1 MECDLLEV
9 QIAFHYH
16 IPEGNKMILFLIKKT
31 FFDFWDNL
39 LTVILL
45 NLGFILIGSLEISSL
60 ILFSESGFFSF
71 TGNRILFPYF
81 FSYVIIV
88 IDFVVSFVYM
98 GAVGKFVKGI
108 ADYEK
113 PGFTDFFKCLKE
125 TFKSSAIFA
134 VISSFFSII
143 LIVSGRYYLID
154 NPQIGELKIGFL
166 LFILL
171 YLLALI
177 TILASQFFFPLQ
189 SAINTK
195 VAKNIKK
202 MFLLFFDNAGF
213 SIILFIVNIAVFLLS
228 ALTFFLFFGPAVN
241 MLLMAVA
248 FKLRLYKYVYLE
260 KNPGT
265 MNKNI
270 PWEELLASDNKVVGK
285 RNLRNMFFP
294 WK

>member
-1 MECDLLEV
+1 MV
-9 QIAFHYH
+9 F
-16 IPEGNKMILFLIKKT
+16 FLIKKT

-45 NLGFILIGSLEISSL
+45 NLGFILIGSLGISSF

-71 TGNRILFPYF
+71 TGNRVLFPYF
-81 FSYVIIV
+81 ISYVIIV
-88 IDFVVSFVYM
+88 IEFVVLFIYTGV
-98 GAVGKFVKGI
+98 VGKFVKDI
-108 ADYEK
+108 ADYKK
-113 PGFTDFFKCLKE
+113 PGFKDFFTYLKE
-125 TFKSSAIFA
+125 TYKASTIFA
-134 VISSFFSII
+134 VIFLFFSMI
-143 LIVSGRYYLID
+143 LVISGRYYLID

-166 LFILL
+166 LIILL
-171 YLLALI
+171 YLLALV
-177 TILASQFFFPLQ
+177 TVLASQFFFPLQ

-195 VAKNIKK
+195 VVKNIKK
-202 MFLLFFDNAGF
+202 MFMLFFDNAGF

-228 ALTFFLFFGPAVN
+228 VLTFFLFFGPAVN
-241 MLLMAVA
+241 LLLTAVA

-270 PWEELLASDNKVVGK
+270 PWDELLALDKKTVGK

-294 WK
+294 WR